1 MSVCCEKGGVWYS
14 GCQKGDENMDWTQA
28 ITIIAAVLIPTLC
41 GFAWMV
47 TWLRSID
54 QRLNFL
60 ETRMAVVETRMGF
73 VERLIE
79 MMGYPIKPTA
89 KERAEK

>member
-1 MSVCCEKGGVWYS
+1 
-14 GCQKGDENMDWTQA
+14 
-28 ITIIAAVLIPTLC
+28 
-41 GFAWMV
+41 MV
-47 TWLRSID
+47 TWIKSVD
-54 QRLNFL
+54 QRLNTL

-89 KERAEK
+89 KEKMAHE